1 MNIRNKVY
9 QLYNNKT
16 NNFLVGKAN
25 YIDNDGQMDDGIVI
39 RPGVKRLFDAS
50 INCEFKNL
58 LVKFHAG
65 T

>member
-9 QLYNNKT
+9 QLYNKKT

-39 RPGVKRLFDAS
+39 RPRVKRLFDA
-50 INCEFKNL
+50 
-58 LVKFHAG
+58 
-65 T
+65 